1 MHIET
6 RPAGDLGGVAE
17 YTGSD
22 GIDTP
27 GFCPPDLRKL
37 ASPPDSRIARSLHF
51 ILQRAFVDCRNLAY
65 AKNHT
70 QIAELADAME
80 FLPQFLDHW
89 VDGDLEAILSVLHG
103 YESRFLCRGYSQYL
117 TGTPLP
123 EWLV

>member
-1 MHIET
+1 MRIEA
-6 RPAGDLGGVAE
+6 RPASDLGRIAE
-17 YTGSD
+17 YAGSD

-27 GFCPPDLRKL
+27 GFCPPDLRQL
-37 ASPPDSRIARSLHF
+37 APPPDSRIARSLQF

-65 AKNHT
+65 AKNHG

-103 YESRFLCRGYSQYL
+103 YESRFPCRGYSQYL